1 MPFPANPA
9 LVEADLFTRLDG
21 TSWKAPPL
29 QIPQMQQRGVM
40 QPKEIAVYEEE
51 HMGLDAKDARQ
62 LYGKTLYWH
71 SVGSLT
77 LADKCKYFQDLDAPA
92 S

>member
-1 MPFPANPA
+1 
-9 LVEADLFTRLDG
+9 
-21 TSWKAPPL
+21 
-29 QIPQMQQRGVM
+29 M
-40 QPKEIAVYEEE
+40 QPKEIARVYEEE

-62 LYGKTLYWH
+62 LYGKTLYRH